1 MKNST
6 KKKYSSILGL
16 HDEQQ
21 MIDQLHKINHYK
33 KRFKFYLKFHPKSK
47 KKEITEND
55 YFNVI
60 KSKDNIKFDR
70 IVLSQSSTM
79 IYRLINSKQK
89 FYILRIN
96 TVSSLLP
103 KLIEEKVKYLN

>member
-1 MKNST
+1 MF
-6 KKKYSSILGL
+6 LGL

-21 MIDQLHKINHYK
+21 MIDQLHKINQCNK
-33 KRFKFYLKFHPKSK
+33 SFKFYLKFHPKSK
-47 KKEITEND
+47 KKEIIENEK
-55 YFNVI
+55 FNVI
-60 KSKDNIKFDR
+60 KSKNNIKFDR
-70 IVLSQSSTM
+70 VVLSQSSTM
-79 IYRLINSKQK
+79 IYKLINSKQK

>member
-1 MKNST
+1 MF
-6 KKKYSSILGL
+6 LGL

-21 MIDQLHKINHYK
+21 MIDQLHKINHYNK
-33 KRFKFYLKFHPKSK
+33 NFKFYLKFHPKSK
-47 KKEITEND
+47 KKEITENEK
-55 YFNVI
+55 FNII
-60 KSKDNIKFDR
+60 KSKNKIKFDF

-79 IYRLINSKQK
+79 IYRLINSTQK

-103 KLIEEKVKYLN
+103 KLIEKKVKYLN